1 MMLDSLLDKRLALYL
16 AGNATLPLLSIE
28 TELNPYM
35 LKSI

>member
-1 MMLDSLLDKRLALYL
+1 LSDNKLALYL
-16 AGNATLPLLSIE
+16 AGKATLPLLSIE